1 MMNNFSI
8 MSNNLN
14 NLIDFCVFTF
24 IFLFSL
30 QALSIIIENINEN
43 IRKCNK
49 NKQKIK
55 ALTIQTILESLNKK
69 NCQKKHTPVIKVSD
83 TDDSDSSKNT
93 IYDNSDES
101 DNNPITPR
109 TPHIKPRTPPTP
121 PVPSPKYLNNFQNDL
136 SLTSSE
142 ESIEEIN
149 SIRKSRRLQKLE
161 PSFSGL

>member
-1 MMNNFSI
+1 MY
-8 MSNNLN
+8 
-14 NLIDFCVFTF
+14 
-24 IFLFSL
+24 FLFSL
-30 QALSIIIENINEN
+30 QALSIIIGNINEN
-43 IRKCNK
+43 TRQCNK

-69 NCQKKHTPVIKVSD
+69 NCQKKDTPVIKVSD
-83 TDDSDSSKNT
+83 TDDNSDSSKNT

-109 TPHIKPRTPPTP
+109 TPRIQPRTPPTP
-121 PVPSPKYLNNFQNDL
+121 PVPSPKYLDNFSNDL

-142 ESIEEIN
+142 EYIDEIN